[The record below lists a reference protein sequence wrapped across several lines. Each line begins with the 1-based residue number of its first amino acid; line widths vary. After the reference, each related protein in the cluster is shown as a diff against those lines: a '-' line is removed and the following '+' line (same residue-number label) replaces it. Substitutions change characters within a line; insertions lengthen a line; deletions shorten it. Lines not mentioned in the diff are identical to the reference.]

1 MQWPIHFFENIFQK
15 SFELKNRYLSVCYI
29 FHIVKNDFM
38 TEAVHMENDVKRG
51 RGRPKAWDDK
61 ASQNTIKSLDRALE
75 VLVQLG
81 EMQGGTLS
89 EIAGALDQSPATV
102 YRVLTTFQG
111 RGFADFDEQS
121 QVWNIGAAAFLTG
134 SQFLRRTSLVERAR
148 PIMRDLMEATG
159 ETANLGIE
167 RDGQV
172 LFLDQVETHATIRAF
187 FPPGTAS
194 AMHASGIGK
203 ALLCRMD
210 DKRQREVLAASKLER
225 FTPHTLT
232 DPEDMIA
239 DLNAAKARG
248 YAIDGE
254 ERNLGMRCIAAPVYN
269 VFGEAVAGISVS
281 GPTTRITTG
290 RIAELAE
297 PVMDAARNL
306 TKAIGGN
313 DRPVVSTQT

>member
-1 MQWPIHFFENIFQK
+1 
-15 SFELKNRYLSVCYI
+15 
-29 FHIVKNDFM
+29 
-38 TEAVHMENDVKRG
+38 MENDLKRA

-61 ASQNTIKSLDRALE
+61 APQNTVKSLDRALE
-75 VLVQLG
+75 VLVRLG

-89 EIAGALDQSPATV
+89 EIAGALNQSPATI

-111 RGFADFDEQS
+111 RGFVDFDEQS
-121 QVWNIGAAAFLTG
+121 QVWNIGPAAFLTG

-167 RDGQV
+167 RDGKV
-172 LFLDQVETHATIRAF
+172 LFLGQVETHATIRAF

-203 ALLCRMD
+203 ALLSRMD
-210 DKRQREVLAASKLER
+210 DKRQRAVLAAGKLEQ

-232 DPEDMIA
+232 EPDAIIA
-239 DLNAAKARG
+239 DLRAAKLRG

-269 VFGEAVAGISVS
+269 VFGEAVAGVSVS
-281 GPTTRITTG
+281 GPTSRITQD
-290 RIAELAE
+290 RIEDLAA
-297 PVMDAARNL
+297 PVMQAAADL
-306 TKAIGGN
+306 TIAIGGN
-313 DRPVVSTQT
+313 GRPAG

>member
-1 MQWPIHFFENIFQK
+1 
-15 SFELKNRYLSVCYI
+15 
-29 FHIVKNDFM
+29 
-38 TEAVHMENDVKRG
+38 MEEDGKRG

-75 VLVQLG
+75 VLVKLG
-81 EMQGGTLS
+81 EMEGGTLS
-89 EIAGALDQSPATV
+89 QIAGALEQSPATI
-102 YRVLTTFQG
+102 YRVLTTFHG

-121 QVWNIGAAAFLTG
+121 QIWSIGPAAFLTG

-167 RDGQV
+167 RDGKV
-172 LFLDQVETHATIRAF
+172 LFLGQVETHATIRAF

-194 AMHASGIGK
+194 AMHSSGIGK

-210 DKRQREVLAASKLER
+210 DSRQRQVLAAGQLEK

-232 DPEDMIA
+232 DPEAMIA
-239 DLNAAKARG
+239 DLRAAKARG

-254 ERNLGMRCIAAPVYN
+254 ERNIGMRCIAAPVFN
-269 VFGEAVAGISVS
+269 VFGEVVAGISVS
-281 GPTTRITTG
+281 GPTVRMSEDRIEQV
-290 RIAELAE
+290 AAD
-297 PVMDAARNL
+297 VMKAAASL

-313 DRPVVSTQT
+313 NRPAN

>member
-1 MQWPIHFFENIFQK
+1 MQ
-15 SFELKNRYLSVCYI
+15 
-29 FHIVKNDFM
+29 D
-38 TEAVHMENDVKRG
+38 DVKRG
-51 RGRPKAWDDK
+51 RGRPKSWDDK
-61 ASQNTIKSLDRALE
+61 GTQNTIKSLDRALE

-89 EIAGALDQSPATV
+89 EIAGALNQSPATI

-121 QVWNIGAAAFLTG
+121 QVWSIGPAAFLTG

-167 RDGQV
+167 RDGMV
-172 LFLDQVETHATIRAF
+172 LFLGQVETHATIRAF

-210 DKRQREVLAASKLER
+210 DKRQREVLAASQLEQY
-225 FTPHTLT
+225 TPFTLT
-232 DPEDMIA
+232 DPDAMIA
-239 DLNAAKARG
+239 DLHAAKARG
-248 YAIDGE
+248 YALDGE
-254 ERNLGMRCIAAPVYN
+254 ERNIGMRCIAAPVFN
-269 VFGEAVAGISVS
+269 VFGEVVAGISVS
-281 GPTTRITTG
+281 GPTTRITED
-290 RIAELAE
+290 RIDALAAH
-297 PVMDAARNL
+297 VMDAAAIL
-306 TKAIGGN
+306 TRAIGGN
-313 DRPVVSTQT
+313 NRPAG

>member
-1 MQWPIHFFENIFQK
+1 
-15 SFELKNRYLSVCYI
+15 
-29 FHIVKNDFM
+29 
-38 TEAVHMENDVKRG
+38 MEEDIKRA

-61 ASQNTIKSLDRALE
+61 GQQNTIKSLDRALE
-75 VLVQLG
+75 VLVALG
-81 EMQGGTLS
+81 NMGGGTLS

-148 PIMRDLMEATG
+148 PIMRELMEATG

-167 RDGQV
+167 RDGKV
-172 LFLDQVETHATIRAF
+172 LFLGQVETHATIRAF

-194 AMHASGIGK
+194 AMHSSGIGK
-203 ALLCRMD
+203 ALLSRMD
-210 DKRQREVLAASKLER
+210 DARQRQVLAASKLEQ
-225 FTPHTLT
+225 FTPYTLT
-232 DPEDMIA
+232 DPEAMIA
-239 DLNAAKARG
+239 DLHATKARG

-254 ERNLGMRCIAAPVYN
+254 ERNIGMRCIAAPVYN

-281 GPTTRITTG
+281 GPTSRITED

-297 PVMDAARNL
+297 PVMQAARAL
-306 TKAIGGN
+306 TTAIGGN
-313 DRPVVSTQT
+313 GR

>member
-1 MQWPIHFFENIFQK
+1 MK
-15 SFELKNRYLSVCYI
+15 SNFKTGKN
-29 FHIVKNDFM
+29 
-38 TEAVHMENDVKRG
+38 MEEVAKRG

-61 ASQNTIKSLDRALE
+61 GAQNTIKSLDRALE

-81 EMQGGTLS
+81 DMQGGTLS
-89 EIAGALDQSPATV
+89 EIAGALAESPATV

-121 QVWNIGAAAFLTG
+121 QVWSIGPAAFLTG

-167 RDGQV
+167 RDGMV
-172 LFLDQVETHATIRAF
+172 LFLGQVETHATIRAF

-210 DKRQREVLAASKLER
+210 DKRQRQVLAASQLEQY
-225 FTPHTLT
+225 TPFTLT
-232 DPEDMIA
+232 DPEAMIA
-239 DLNAAKARG
+239 DLRAAKARG
-248 YAIDGE
+248 YAVDGE
-254 ERNLGMRCIAAPVYN
+254 ERNIGMRCIAAPVFN
-269 VFGEAVAGISVS
+269 VFGEVVAGISVS
-281 GPTTRITTG
+281 GPTTRITED
-290 RIAELAE
+290 RIEALAAH
-297 PVMDAARNL
+297 VMDAAAIL
-306 TKAIGGN
+306 TRAIGGN
-313 DRPVVSTQT
+313 NRPAG

>member
-1 MQWPIHFFENIFQK
+1 
-15 SFELKNRYLSVCYI
+15 
-29 FHIVKNDFM
+29 
-38 TEAVHMENDVKRG
+38 MEEDTKRS

-61 ASQNTIKSLDRALE
+61 AAQNTIKSLDRALE
-75 VLVQLG
+75 VLAQLG
-81 EMQGGTLS
+81 QMQGGTLS
-89 EIAGALDQSPATV
+89 EIAGELGQSPATV
-102 YRVLTTFQG
+102 YRVLSTFKA
-111 RGFADFDEQS
+111 RGFVDFDDES
-121 QVWNIGAAAFLTG
+121 QVWNIGPAAFLTG

-167 RDGQV
+167 RDGKV
-172 LFLDQVETHATIRAF
+172 LFLGQVETHATIRAF

-203 ALLCRMD
+203 ALLSRMD
-210 DKRQREVLAASKLER
+210 DKRQREVLVAARLEG

-232 DPEDMIA
+232 DPDAIVA
-239 DLNAAKARG
+239 DLRAAKARG

-281 GPTTRITTG
+281 GPTSRITED
-290 RIAELAE
+290 RITDLAQ
-297 PVMDAARNL
+297 PVMAAATAL
-306 TKAIGGN
+306 TTAIGGN
-313 DRPVVSTQT
+313 GRPPG

>member
-1 MQWPIHFFENIFQK
+1 MQ
-15 SFELKNRYLSVCYI
+15 
-29 FHIVKNDFM
+29 D
-38 TEAVHMENDVKRG
+38 DVKRG

-61 ASQNTIKSLDRALE
+61 GAQNTIKSLDRALE
-75 VLVQLG
+75 VLVQMG

-121 QVWNIGAAAFLTG
+121 QVWSIGPAAFLTG
-134 SQFLRRTSLVERAR
+134 SHFLRRTSLVERAR

-167 RDGQV
+167 RDGKV
-172 LFLDQVETHATIRAF
+172 LFLGQVETHATIRAF

-194 AMHASGIGK
+194 AMHSSGIGK
-203 ALLCRMD
+203 ALLSRMD
-210 DKRQREVLAASKLER
+210 DKRQREVLAAGQLEQY
-225 FTPHTLT
+225 TPFTLT
-232 DPEDMIA
+232 NPEAMIA
-239 DLNAAKARG
+239 DLHATKARG

-254 ERNLGMRCIAAPVYN
+254 ERNIGMRCIAAPVYN

-281 GPTTRITTG
+281 GPTSRITED
-290 RIAELAE
+290 RIEDLAA
-297 PVMDAARNL
+297 PVMDAATRL
-306 TKAIGGN
+306 TRAIGGN
-313 DRPVVSTQT
+313 NRPAG

>member
-1 MQWPIHFFENIFQK
+1 MM
-15 SFELKNRYLSVCYI
+15 
-29 FHIVKNDFM
+29 DD
-38 TEAVHMENDVKRG
+38 AKRG

-61 ASQNTIKSLDRALE
+61 AAQNTIKSLDRALE

-81 EMQGGTLS
+81 KMQGSTLS
-89 EIAGALDQSPATV
+89 EIAAELGQSPATV

-111 RGFADFDEQS
+111 RGFADFDEQN
-121 QVWNIGAAAFLTG
+121 QVWSIGPAAFLTG
-134 SQFLRRTSLVERAR
+134 LQFLRRTSLVERAR

-167 RDGQV
+167 RDGKV
-172 LFLDQVETHATIRAF
+172 LFLGQVETHATIRAF

-210 DKRQREVLAASKLER
+210 DQRQRAVLAAGKLEQ

-232 DPEDMIA
+232 DPEEMIA
-239 DLNAAKARG
+239 DLHAAKARG
-248 YAIDGE
+248 YAVDGE

-269 VFGEAVAGISVS
+269 VFGEVVAGISVS
-281 GPTTRITTG
+281 GPTTRISED
-290 RIAELAE
+290 RIGDLAQ
-297 PVMDAARNL
+297 PVMEAAARL
-306 TKAIGGN
+306 TVAIGGN
-313 DRPVVSTQT
+313 DRPAG

>member
-1 MQWPIHFFENIFQK
+1 
-15 SFELKNRYLSVCYI
+15 
-29 FHIVKNDFM
+29 
-38 TEAVHMENDVKRG
+38 MENDNKRG

-81 EMQGGTLS
+81 DMQGATLS
-89 EIAGALDQSPATV
+89 QIASALDQSPATV

-111 RGFADFDEQS
+111 HGFVDFDDQS
-121 QVWNIGAAAFLTG
+121 QVWNIGPAAFLTG

-167 RDGQV
+167 RDGKV
-172 LFLDQVETHATIRAF
+172 LFLGQVETHATIRAF

-210 DKRQREVLAASKLER
+210 DQRQRQVLAESKLEQ

-232 DPEDMIA
+232 DPDAMIA
-239 DLNAAKARG
+239 DLHASKARG
-248 YAIDGE
+248 YAVDGE
-254 ERNLGMRCIAAPVYN
+254 ERNLGMRCIAAPVFN
-269 VFGEAVAGISVS
+269 VFGEVVAGISVS
-281 GPTTRITTG
+281 GPTTRITQD
-290 RIAELAE
+290 RIAELAL
-297 PVMDAARNL
+297 PVIEAAALL
-306 TKAIGGN
+306 TTAIGGN
-313 DRPVVSTQT
+313 GRPAG